1 MRSEKEYWNETFQK
15 TRGEIKYD
23 VWLDK
28 YKEYLTEGPITIID
42 LGCGMGNNIRYLF
55 ERGYEPVACDIS
67 DEALKKVREYK
78 PECETHCFDMREGLP
93 FDDQTIDI
101 LIADLS
107 LHYFT
112 EDRTR
117 HVLNDIHR
125 VLKVNGLLL
134 CRLNSLKEITNKGEV
149 RKTQEMYFFKN
160 EGIYRRFFD
169 QDEIQR
175 FFSEDKWEHIRI
187 EEYELNRYTNS
198 KMLWEI
204 AMKPRYIV

>member
-1 MRSEKEYWNETFQK
+1 
-15 TRGEIKYD
+15 
-23 VWLDK
+23 
-28 YKEYLTEGPITIID
+28 
-42 LGCGMGNNIRYLF
+42 
-55 ERGYEPVACDIS
+55 
-67 DEALKKVREYK
+67 
-78 PECETHCFDMREGLP
+78 MREGLP